1 MTEAFDWSD
10 FKAAAYLPEMTLDMY
25 KAFPEDASKM
35 IEVVDGWIVR
45 AESAEPSHQ
54 GIAENFVFA
63 LREAIRRMDARDH
76 TCHRVHGDLDVL
88 LADEPKFH
96 MRRPD
101 VVVYK
106 CITADQGK
114 WGRKPR
120 ACDCLLVLEVV
131 SADSVTTD
139 TRDKRAEFAAA
150 GIPLYWIVRMDNNDG
165 PAVSVERLQ
174 LAYDGNYVTEQLAV
188 RRRDFYAVDAIKP
201 FQLRLTWE
209 QLDDGL

>member
-1 MTEAFDWSD
+1 M
-10 FKAAAYLPEMTLDMY
+10 
-25 KAFPEDASKM
+25 
-35 IEVVDGWIVR
+35 
-45 AESAEPSHQ
+45 
-54 GIAENFVFA
+54 
-63 LREAIRRMDARDH
+63 
-76 TCHRVHGDLDVL
+76 
-88 LADEPKFH
+88 
-96 MRRPD
+96 
-101 VVVYK
+101 
-106 CITADQGK
+106 
-114 WGRKPR
+114 
-120 ACDCLLVLEVV
+120 LEIV

-165 PAVSVERLQ
+165 PTISVERLQ